1 MNMDDTTLIR
11 MVKSNEHLYNK
22 YNKYYKSVEKKKA
35 TWQRIARE
43 LGINE
48 TICIRRW
55 TCMRERYSKESRR
68 LTALVNNG
76 MTTSHIW
83 PLFEEMEFLK
93 PFVIPRN
100 RSFMG
105 NSSFSVKVKEQPD
118 SFITDQEDA
127 TEYEQGNSSF
137 SVKVKEQPDSFITDQ
152 EDATEYE
159 QVTEPFQ
166 FKDSAS
172 HASEQETEREE
183 MDAFLPTDTLSL
195 SAPHLK
201 RPNSAQIDEPKV
213 FHLSAAKSINQHT
226 SNRNHDQPQ
235 HHKCE
240 VEKKLN
246 TALKM
251 FEEVCNGTKARHRNP
266 AVHGF
271 GEMIVETICGMSERK
286 QTIAMQKV
294 TELVMNLK
302 MEPESM

>member
-1 MNMDDTTLIR
+1 MNMDDTALIR

-118 SFITDQEDA
+118 SFITDQEDV
-127 TEYEQGNSSF
+127 TEYEQ
-137 SVKVKEQPDSFITDQ
+137 I
-152 EDATEYE
+152 
-159 QVTEPFQ
+159 TEPFQ

-183 MDAFLPTDTLSL
+183 MDAFLPTDTLS
-195 SAPHLK
+195 SSTPHPK

-213 FHLSAAKSINQHT
+213 FHISATKSINQHT

-235 HHKCE
+235 HHECA